1 VQTDDK
7 EKASVGASLAAAR
20 EALGI
25 TQIEAADA
33 LNLTQRTIAALET
46 DDYDNL
52 PGWVYASGY
61 IRAYAR
67 MLGLDADEL
76 VRRSTELRKEAEASA
91 PQSEEVERA
100 PRHQVNKMPIQLSL
114 KQWGYVG
121 LGVLGVA
128 LFISFL
134 DEIPPPQKRDQ
145 ITTQQVEEPSAQAST
160 VEKEPSAQAL
170 SADKEPSAQAS
181 TVEKEPSA
189 QATSVGREPSAQAST
204 VEKEPSA
211 QATSV
216 GREPSA
222 LTTSAGREPSA
233 QAPSAGKEP
242 SAQASTVEKEP
253 SAQAPSAGKEPSAQ
267 ALPADKEPSNQG
279 SSSQEATIQE
289 PADEEVSVEEAADRA
304 LEDEYRVPYFGED
317 ETGARKLSQAGDQQ
331 LRLEF
336 AADCWIEIR
345 DTDDNL
351 LYADLGRAG
360 QVRRFVGDGPFA
372 LKLGFSEGVRLYFN
386 AEPIDLAPHTRNQMA
401 RLELGQ

>member
-1 VQTDDK
+1 MQTDDK
-7 EKASVGASLAAAR
+7 ERASVGASLAAAR

-46 DDYDNL
+46 DDYNNL

-67 MLGLDADEL
+67 MLGLDADDL
-76 VRRSTELRKEAEASA
+76 VRRSTELRKETEAGA

-128 LFISFL
+128 LLISVL

-145 ITTQQVEEPSAQAST
+145 ITAQQVEEPSAQATSVGREPSALAT
-160 VEKEPSAQAL
+160 SADKEPSAQA
-170 SADKEPSAQAS
+170 STADKEPSAQAS

-189 QATSVGREPSAQAST
+189 QALT

-211 QATSV
+211 QAASV

-222 LTTSAGREPSA
+222 LATSAGREPSA
-233 QAPSAGKEP
+233 LATSAGREH
-242 SAQASTVEKEP
+242 SALVTFV
-253 SAQAPSAGKEPSAQ
+253 G
-267 ALPADKEPSNQG
+267 KEPSNQG
-279 SSSQEATIQE
+279 SSSQEASIQE

-345 DTDDNL
+345 GTDDNL

>member
-128 LFISFL
+128 LIISFL

-170 SADKEPSAQAS
+170 SADKEPSALA
-181 TVEKEPSA
+181 
-189 QATSVGREPSAQAST
+189 
-204 VEKEPSA
+204 
-211 QATSV
+211 
-216 GREPSA
+216 
-222 LTTSAGREPSA
+222 TSAGN
-233 QAPSAGKEP
+233 
-242 SAQASTVEKEP
+242 
-253 SAQAPSAGKEPSAQ
+253 
-267 ALPADKEPSNQG
+267 EPSNQG
-279 SSSQEATIQE
+279 SSSQEASIQE

>member
-1 VQTDDK
+1 MQTDDK

-33 LNLTQRTIAALET
+33 LNLTQRTITALET

-76 VRRSTELRKEAEASA
+76 VRRSTELRKEVEASA

-160 VEKEPSAQAL
+160 VEKEPSAQA
-170 SADKEPSAQAS
+170 S

-189 QATSVGREPSAQAST
+189 LA
-204 VEKEPSA
+204 
-211 QATSV
+211 
-216 GREPSA
+216 
-222 LTTSAGREPSA
+222 TSAGREPSA
-233 QAPSAGKEP
+233 LATSAG
-242 SAQASTVEKEP
+242 
-253 SAQAPSAGKEPSAQ
+253 
-267 ALPADKEPSNQG
+267 KEPSNQG
-279 SSSQEATIQE
+279 SSSQEASIQE